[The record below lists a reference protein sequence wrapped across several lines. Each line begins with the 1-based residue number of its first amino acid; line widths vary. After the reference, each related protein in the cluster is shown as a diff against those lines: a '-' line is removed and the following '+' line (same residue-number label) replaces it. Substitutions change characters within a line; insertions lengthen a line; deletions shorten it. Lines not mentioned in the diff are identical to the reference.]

1 MSDSSRKR
9 KSAKTDENYLIMYRS
24 QNDDLIVTDTDYLD
38 SIGDQDPI
46 LELAIELMVAGY
58 PGIVVH
64 TAPLSNG
71 DYFFGTN
78 YRADTPEGHY
88 YARAQA
94 DFHQYG
100 KIPDIP
106 AVIREIEA
114 EYAQLGG
121 GQNDD

>member
-1 MSDSSRKR
+1 MSNQKQNNPSTR
-9 KSAKTDENYLIMYRS
+9 ANENYLIMYRS

-71 DYFFGTN
+71 DYFFGINTK
-78 YRADTPEGHY
+78 RGTPEARV
-88 YARAQA
+88 YARAEA
-94 DFHQYG
+94 EFFQYG
-100 KIPDIP
+100 KNPDIP
-106 AVIREIEA
+106 AALREIEA

>member
-1 MSDSSRKR
+1 MSNSNRKG
-9 KSAKTDENYLIMYRS
+9 KGTNANENYLIMYHS

-38 SIGDQDPI
+38 SKGNQDPI

-71 DYFFGTN
+71 KYFFGIN
-78 YRADTPEGHY
+78 SKRGTPEGRV
-88 YARAQA
+88 YARAEAEFFQ
-94 DFHQYG
+94 FG
-100 KIPDIP
+100 KNPDIP
-106 AVIREIEA
+106 AAIREIEA

-121 GQNDD
+121 GQYDD

>member
-9 KSAKTDENYLIMYRS
+9 KSAKTDENYLIMYHS
-24 QNDDLIVTDTDYLD
+24 QNDDLIITDTDYLD
-38 SIGDQDPI
+38 SKGDQDPI
-46 LELAIELMVAGY
+46 LELAVELMVAGY